1 MNFDTT
7 RVQHP
12 NEQESVIVVSGLPR
26 SGTSMMMRMLDAGG
40 VPILTDHERRADDDN
55 PTGYYEFERVKK
67 LRQGDYEWLSDA
79 RGKAVKII
87 SSLLPHLAP
96 GLQYKILFLRRA
108 LPEILASQRQM
119 LLRRGEPADPA
130 EDAPMAAVYEKHLA
144 YINRWLSEQPNLE
157 VLYVDH
163 QQAIAEPTV
172 IAGRVNFFLG
182 GHLDETAM
190 AAAVEPRLYRQRG

>member
-1 MNFDTT
+1 MNTDTT
-7 RVQHP
+7 PAQNHGEP
-12 NEQESVIVVSGLPR
+12 ESVIVVSGLPR

-67 LRQGDYEWLSDA
+67 LRQGDHEWLSDA

-96 GLQYKILFLRRA
+96 GLQYKIIFLRRA

-119 LLRRGEPADPA
+119 LVRRGEPADPA

-163 QQAIAEPTV
+163 QQAISEPKPV
-172 IAGRVNFFLG
+172 AARVNGFLG